1 MNVATGYEL
10 SGNPYE
16 GLWWCVCGLLL
27 GAAECN
33 NRGEVK
39 RETALRPIA
48 SSSNGDYK
56 PSSSDY
62 EEIPSPIGPMYVY
75 QGFVSIYSYKNELTY
90 RNLWS
95 ASEATALRRYTN
107 QIIIIIINRTVD
119 KT

>member
-90 RNLWS
+90 RNL
-95 ASEATALRRYTN
+95 
-107 QIIIIIINRTVD
+107 
-119 KT
+119 